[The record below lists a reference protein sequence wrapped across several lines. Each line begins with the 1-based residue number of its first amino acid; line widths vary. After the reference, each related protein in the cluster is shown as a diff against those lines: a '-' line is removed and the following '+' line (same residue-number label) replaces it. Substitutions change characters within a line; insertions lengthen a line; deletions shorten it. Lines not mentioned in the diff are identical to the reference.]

1 MRQIFEM
8 LYSKEFR
15 IGVSALLVGY
25 AGYLIYDGY
34 WGWSI
39 WIILLAALVVL
50 TIFRNEQ
57 IIFAM
62 LQIRQGNIPKAEK
75 ALLRIGKPDVLI
87 KSQQAY
93 YHLLYGMILGQ
104 KITGMGN
111 KALFDA
117 CEHHL
122 RTALNLGLK
131 QNPDIASAKLNLAGI
146 VLAKLQTT
154 RQPRFKTEAT
164 QLINDAKKLDTSGMM
179 TDQIK
184 QMKEVLKRF

>member
-1 MRQIFEM
+1 M

-15 IGVSALLVGY
+15 IGVSALMVGY

-75 ALLRIGKPDVLI
+75 ALVRIGKPEVLI

-111 KALFDA
+111 KPLFDA

-122 RTALNLGLK
+122 RTALSLGLK

-154 RQPRFKTEAT
+154 RQPRYKTEAT
-164 QLINDAKKLDTSGMM
+164 QLINEAKKLDSSGMM